1 MKQKYYII
9 LILIIGFYQKSKAQ
23 DPVYSQ
29 FYYNRLELNPAFAGA
44 DGNGKLRLNPF
55 HRNIYRPIKGP
66 LNSSSLSLDYGLCS
80 ANIGIGFIFSNE
92 SQGDGFLNTNK
103 IDFVLSKLIQIDRY
117 NQFSVGGNLGLI
129 YQNLDWSKYTFS
141 DQYDPIFGNVRPSVN
156 SNIVSDFSNANHL
169 SLGVNY
175 TGWHYNKRV
184 SWNVGIVGNNL
195 IESKLGYINT
205 YILPQRY
212 TVYGG
217 LSFHSNPALISN
229 SLRIFSRFDIQAN
242 YKTNILLSEYYLND
256 NVNLG
261 IGIRTSFYNISGV
274 GNINSL
280 IFSMGLQPEN
290 SIKIIM
296 SYEQNITAVSTAA
309 TFELGLIW
317 IPEQELCAGN
327 GLFNF
332 LGGRRG
338 GGGGR
343 RGIFGLGGGSTK
355 KRINCP
361 VWGNDRREKFI
372 PPY

>member
-9 LILIIGFYQKSKAQ
+9 LILIIGFNQKAKAQ

-29 FYYNRLELNPAFAGA
+29 FYYNRLEMNPAFAGA

-66 LNSSSLSLDYGLCS
+66 FNSSSLSLDYGLCS
-80 ANIGIGFIFSNE
+80 ANIGIGFILFNE

-117 NQFSVGGNLGLI
+117 NQLSIGGNLGFI
-129 YQNLDWSKYTFS
+129 FQNLDWSKYTFS

-156 SNIVSDFSNANHL
+156 SSIVSDFSNANHL
-169 SLGVNY
+169 NLGVNY
-175 TGWHYNKRV
+175 SGWHYNKRM
-184 SWNVGIVGNNL
+184 SWNIGIAGNNL
-195 IESKLGYINT
+195 ITKPQLGYINP
-205 YILPQRY
+205 YILPERY
-212 TVYGG
+212 TAYGG
-217 LSFHSNPALISN
+217 LSFHSNPSLISN
-229 SLRIFSRFDIQAN
+229 SLRVFTRFDMQAN
-242 YKTNILLSEYYLND
+242 YKTNILLSEYYLSD
-256 NVNLG
+256 NLNLG
-261 IGIRTSFYNISGV
+261 IGYRATSYNTSD
-274 GNINSL
+274 INSL
-280 IFSMGLQPEN
+280 ILSVGLQPEN

-296 SYEQNITAVSTAA
+296 SYEQNITAVTTAA

-317 IPEQELCAGN
+317 IPDQELCAGN
-327 GLFNF
+327 GFFNL
-332 LGGRRG
+332 LGGRRS

-343 RGIFGLGGGSTK
+343 RGFFGLGGGSTK

-372 PPY
+372 APY